1 MNTTN
6 ELESNALEELK
17 AMKYSDEIGNPN
29 ATAMIDYL
37 LERLENHQNAG
48 DQTEVEDCIETL
60 DWFYRAYGIVD
71 EQPYYA
77 IEILLNDE
85 LREALIRMLFK
96 NADDSN
102 DNDDIASKLQKWDGM
117 YPDAKAKIVCGL
129 IAAYE
134 EALGVEF
141 FMTPMPASP
150 RLN

>member
-1 MNTTN
+1 MKTTN
-6 ELESNALEELK
+6 ELESNALEELQ
-17 AMKYSDEIGNPN
+17 ALSYEDEIENPN

-60 DWFYRAYGIVD
+60 DWFYRAYGVVD

-85 LREALIRMLFK
+85 LREALIRTLLK

-102 DNDDIASKLQKWDGM
+102 DNDDIASKLEKWDGM